1 MSKFKEQSTTIKGS
15 LDDHSNIMKQKSYTS
30 DNKKSTS
37 QIEVD
42 LDHINLRR
50 KENPTKNLTNLRLN
64 RNKALTLK
72 AESKHSKIT
81 SMTFD
86 FKNNEENS
94 TNVHET
100 SVKMQDLNVINF
112 DRDIVEKYKVSS
124 IKNGQAID
132 ILRGR

>member
-1 MSKFKEQSTTIKGS
+1 
-15 LDDHSNIMKQKSYTS
+15 
-30 DNKKSTS
+30 
-37 QIEVD
+37 VD